1 MKSGFYFVLKGMG
14 NTDNF
19 KCWKVDRT
27 ESWNCE
33 IESRENKQLTAT
45 QEKYKRIGKGITH
58 GKHGRENREYLI
70 DVKEIQCASWWHIGL
85 PKWR

>member
-1 MKSGFYFVLKGMG
+1 MKSGFYFVLKVMG

-33 IESRENKQLTAT
+33 IESRGNKQLAAT
-45 QEKYKRIGKGITH
+45 KEKYKKELERAALMESMVGKI
-58 GKHGRENREYLI
+58 EYI
-70 DVKEIQCASWWHIGL
+70 W
-85 PKWR
+85 